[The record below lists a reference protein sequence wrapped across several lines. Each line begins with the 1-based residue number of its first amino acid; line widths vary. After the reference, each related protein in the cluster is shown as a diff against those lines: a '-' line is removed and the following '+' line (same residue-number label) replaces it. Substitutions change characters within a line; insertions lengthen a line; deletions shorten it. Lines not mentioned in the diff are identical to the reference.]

1 MILIKLTVVEQ
12 IILWLSLISII
23 SSHFKYLNSIISK
36 ETVNYMH
43 SKRTTIFKVLELKHK
58 LEQALN
64 LIKFLCTDTQIKTP
78 ESVGV
83 FSRKD

>member
-1 MILIKLTVVEQ
+1 
-12 IILWLSLISII
+12 
-23 SSHFKYLNSIISK
+23 
-36 ETVNYMH
+36 MH
-43 SKRTTIFKVLELKHK
+43 SKRTIIFKVQKQGLK

-64 LIKFLCTDTQIKTP
+64 LTKYLCTDTQIKAP